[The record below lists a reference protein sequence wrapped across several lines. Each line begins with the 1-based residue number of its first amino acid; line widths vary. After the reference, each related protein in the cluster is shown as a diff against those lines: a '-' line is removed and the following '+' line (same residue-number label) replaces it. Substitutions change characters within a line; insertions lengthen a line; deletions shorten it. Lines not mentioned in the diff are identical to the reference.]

1 MWSLVRLVLLCDESF
16 RKKKRLQYKR
26 NFPSV
31 YRVSQKF
38 VPLIT
43 GDITFDRN
51 YTSAWNFLT
60 TFIALLSTYIRKVNI
75 RHALLCLLS
84 RSEAVAAWNGISHVA
99 WRAGFSSR
107 LVWAVFSDPS
117 WFKELGLYRQ
127 LHPLCSKDSLQG
139 WYLGIWGPAC
149 FLYKIWQVF
158 LDRAW
163 VALAACAGA
172 PSWTNVMWRLELN
185 NFRLSVASFTFL
197 LWRTGF
203 TSFSNVLLM

>member
-1 MWSLVRLVLLCDESF
+1 MPRWGYNSW
-16 RKKKRLQYKR
+16 YKVQR
-26 NFPSV
+26 GN

-43 GDITFDRN
+43 CDITFDRN
-51 YTSAWNFLT
+51 YTSVWYFLK
-60 TFIALLSTYIRKVNI
+60 TFIALLSTYIRKVISI
-75 RHALLCLLS
+75 RYALLCLLS
-84 RSEAVAAWNGISHVA
+84 RSEAVAAWSGIRHVP
-99 WRAGFSSR
+99 WRAGFPSR

-117 WFKELGLYRQ
+117 CFRSWVFKDNFIHYAPKI
-127 LHPLCSKDSLQG
+127 LHRVDV
-139 WYLGIWGPAC
+139 WGIWGPAC

-158 LDRAW
+158 FLHHAW